1 VENERE
7 TGELEQLA
15 YDLGLRAL
23 GQQERVL
30 EELRARTGILLA
42 ATAFTASFLGGRS
55 LAGDASPWLTV
66 PGLMFALASI
76 VLAVYL
82 LAPKPGL
89 EFSLDS
95 AAVYEYFVRADADLA
110 EAHRTLAYWL
120 RSAWQSNQDVVD
132 RLVVLFAVAC
142 ACLVAAVLFWATGL
156 GLD

>member
-55 LAGDASPWLTV
+55 LA
-66 PGLMFALASI
+66 
-76 VLAVYL
+76 
-82 LAPKPGL
+82 
-89 EFSLDS
+89 
-95 AAVYEYFVRADADLA
+95 
-110 EAHRTLAYWL
+110 
-120 RSAWQSNQDVVD
+120 
-132 RLVVLFAVAC
+132 
-142 ACLVAAVLFWATGL
+142 ATRVHG
-156 GLD
+156 